1 MKPEKIV
8 TVPLDEYIELVKFQK
23 EALASKTYSIMCKW
37 EPMAYSIKT
46 DSDLIKEQNRKETE
60 LRRII
65 HTLKINIK
73 IRNFTINRLNSR
85 GLFETLKDYF
95 FD

>member
-23 EALASKTYSIMCKW
+23 EALASKTYSIMCQW
-37 EPMAYSIKT
+37 EPMAYMIKT
-46 DSDLIKEQNRKETE
+46 DSDLIKEQNRRETE
-60 LRRII
+60 LRDEIYNLEVDVRI
-65 HTLKINIK
+65 HK
-73 IRNFTINRLNSR
+73 FTINRLNSR

>member
-60 LRRII
+60 LRDEIYN
-65 HTLKINIK
+65 LEEDLK
-73 IRNFTINRLNSR
+73 IRNFTISNLNSR

-95 FD
+95 S